1 MEINNQMQ
9 LSIRSIRSAI
19 GIETLKRSLYQDA
32 QSMNALLQGFEET
45 NKKAMEISVT
55 PHKGRYI
62 DIGI

>member
-19 GIETLKRSLYQDA
+19 SIETLKRTLYQDA
-32 QSMNALLQGFEET
+32 QSMNILLQGFEET
-45 NKKAMEISVT
+45 NKKAMEASVT

-62 DIGI
+62 DFSV